1 MIRRDEKMNLLDIT
15 EELRS
20 WFDKQARRRNSAVH
34 TLRASLVGDPYD
46 CCLYNAVYDREK
58 KNQIDNSV
66 FGFLGLEIT
75 MPFQKV
81 NVIVSWFI
89 ARMKSIYKP
98 AYELLLKKLYDP
110 VVINIVV
117 RKGRQAGMFI

>member
-1 MIRRDEKMNLLDIT
+1 MNLLDIT

-20 WFDKQARRRNSAVH
+20 WFDKQPRRRNSAVH

-58 KNQIDNSV
+58 KKPIDDSA
-66 FGFLGLEIT
+66 FGFSGLEIT
-75 MPFQKV
+75 MPFQKM
-81 NVIVSWFI
+81 NVIVSSFVSGI
-89 ARMKSIYKP
+89 RTIYKP
-98 AYELLLKKLYDP
+98 AYELLLVKLYDP